1 MAFQGIGHAAQEYEM
16 VKRSH
21 LDTERLCRQQGIVFI
36 PLVAEPSG
44 GWGPTGA
51 DTLRRLARASDRR
64 GGDELGAGAAQ
75 LFQRLSVAIRRAT
88 ARAVLRRHAERPRA
102 GGALAA
108 APGLLAEL
116 REEDV

>member
-1 MAFQGIGHAAQEYEM
+1 M

-51 DTLRRLARASDRR
+51 DTLRQLARASDRR
-64 GGDELGAGAAQ
+64 GGDELRAGAAQ
-75 LFQRLSVAIRRAT
+75 LFQRLSAAIRRAT

-116 REEDV
+116 SEEDV